1 MTPAPLAT
9 PALRRAPDLGTA
21 PDAAR
26 TASDASAAPDLGT
39 VPGARTAPDAGTAPG
54 ARTGPDPLVRPDL
67 PAPSAGEPVPA
78 SLYAGVQQFY
88 ARQMHLIEGA
98 GADPDAWAETF
109 TEDAVIEL
117 AGDTPDV
124 GREAIRASVAA
135 GVAHV
140 AAQGWDFRHW
150 FGMLDVRPR
159 EDGSLR
165 TRYCAL
171 AMATPRGGALAVRGS
186 LVCHDDL
193 VRAPDGSGWLV
204 RHRRLVPDGRPG
216 D

>member
-1 MTPAPLAT
+1 MSTDQLPTPAGGCA
-9 PALRRAPDLGTA
+9 
-21 PDAAR
+21 
-26 TASDASAAPDLGT
+26 
-39 VPGARTAPDAGTAPG
+39 
-54 ARTGPDPLVRPDL
+54 
-67 PAPSAGEPVPA
+67 PA
-78 SLYAGVQQFY
+78 SLHAEIQQFY

-98 GADPDAWAETF
+98 GADPEAWAETF

-135 GVAHV
+135 GVAHI

-159 EDGSLR
+159 RDGSVR
-165 TRYCAL
+165 TRYYAL
-171 AMATPRGGALAVRGS
+171 AMATPRGGALDIRGS
-186 LVCHDDL
+186 LVCHDEL
-193 VRAPDGSGWLV
+193 VRDGSGWLV

-216 D
+216 S